1 MICISWHF
9 FLIYILTAPIKFA
22 SYWHTRFLNHSQFHF
37 LVKILFDGYLLFSR
51 NIYIYIFFSLIFHY
65 QFTDRTSLSFTLQIF
80 SNCASFPRPSAT
92 ILEWKTSGT
101 QQRYSLND
109 GTTVNYGRNGGNSTC
124 NVSFHNLLP
133 VVG

>member
-80 SNCASFPRPSAT
+80 SNCASHESLPRRLTET
-92 ILEWKTSGT
+92 ILFSPSVCNNLGMENE
-101 QQRYSLND
+101 RNP
-109 GTTVNYGRNGGNSTC
+109 TTIQLKRWNHSELW
-124 NVSFHNLLP
+124 S
-133 VVG
+133 

>member
-51 NIYIYIFFSLIFHY
+51 NIYIYIYFFLSFSIINSLIAEH
-65 QFTDRTSLSFTLQIF
+65 LSFTLQIF
-80 SNCASFPRPSAT
+80 SNCASHESLPRRLTET
-92 ILEWKTSGT
+92 ILLSPSVCNNLGMENE
-101 QQRYSLND
+101 RNP
-109 GTTVNYGRNGGNSTC
+109 TTIQLKRWNHSELW
-124 NVSFHNLLP
+124 S
-133 VVG
+133 

>member
-37 LVKILFDGYLLFSR
+37 LMKILFDGYLLFSR

-80 SNCASFPRPSAT
+80 SNCASHESLPRRLTET
-92 ILEWKTSGT
+92 ILLSPSVCNNLGMENE
-101 QQRYSLND
+101 RNP
-109 GTTVNYGRNGGNSTC
+109 TTIQLKRWNHSELW
-124 NVSFHNLLP
+124 S
-133 VVG
+133 

>member
-80 SNCASFPRPSAT
+80 SNCASHESLPRRLTET
-92 ILEWKTSGT
+92 ILLSPSVCNNLGMENE
-101 QQRYSLND
+101 RNP
-109 GTTVNYGRNGGNSTC
+109 TTIQLKRWNHSELW
-124 NVSFHNLLP
+124 S
-133 VVG
+133 